1 MEGFASSP
9 LPMEKQLA
17 LVSLGLELENFD
29 RDTLVQLYG
38 AEVDTLIL
46 TQRAIR
52 TLAYDSMIGGV
63 DPVDHSLD
71 DELSK
76 LRYIEPTANAS
87 AQELR
92 ELICAARKSRYGHET
107 YAASFSQ
114 PGGGYLSDPFY
125 QDNSSESDTP
135 SL

>member
-1 MEGFASSP
+1 MEGFANSP

-17 LVSLGLELENFD
+17 LVSLRLELENFD
-29 RDTLVQLYG
+29 RDTLIQLYG
-38 AEVDTLIL
+38 SEVETLVL
-46 TQRAIR
+46 AQRAIR
-52 TLAYDSMIGGV
+52 ALAYNSMIGRV

-87 AQELR
+87 AEELR

-107 YAASFSQ
+107 YAASFAQ
-114 PGGGYLSDPFY
+114 PGEGYLSEPFY
-125 QDNSSESDTP
+125 QDKSSESDTP